1 MKLYLFD
8 HCPYCI
14 KAQLVVGIKKMAV
27 ELIYLQNDDVTART
41 DKVGVNLVP
50 ILEKEDGSYMAES
63 LDIAAYLDQYDHHR
77 VIGKSTQ
84 SDEITQWLSAIS
96 PYAGPL
102 MYPRWM
108 KIPLPEFQQPSAFE
122 WFTHKKTAMIEMNF
136 DAAFDRSEQYI
147 NQLTP
152 MLLDID
158 FITLPSAKGE
168 KLSWDDINFFP
179 FLRNLTVIKGL
190 VFPPHITMYLEEVSE
205 LTGVGL
211 YFDVAV

>member
-14 KAQLVVGIKKMAV
+14 KAQLVVGIKKMDV
-27 ELIYLQNDDVTART
+27 ELIYLQNDDVDARME
-41 DKVGVNLVP
+41 KVGVNLVP

-63 LDIAAYLDQYDHHR
+63 LDIAAYLNQYDHHR

-84 SDEITQWLSAIS
+84 ADEITQWLAAVS
-96 PYAGPL
+96 PYVRPL
-102 MYPRWM
+102 IYPRWM
-108 KIPLPEFQQPSAFE
+108 KIPLPEFQRPSAYE
-122 WFTHKKTAMIEMNF
+122 WFTTKKTAMIDLSF
-136 DAAFDRSEQYI
+136 DSAFERSEEYI
-147 NQLTP
+147 AKLAP
-152 MLLDID
+152 MLVEID
-158 FITLPSAKGE
+158 FITLPSAKGD

-190 VFPPHITMYLEEVSE
+190 TFPAHIKMYLEEISE
-205 LTGVGL
+205 LTGIDL